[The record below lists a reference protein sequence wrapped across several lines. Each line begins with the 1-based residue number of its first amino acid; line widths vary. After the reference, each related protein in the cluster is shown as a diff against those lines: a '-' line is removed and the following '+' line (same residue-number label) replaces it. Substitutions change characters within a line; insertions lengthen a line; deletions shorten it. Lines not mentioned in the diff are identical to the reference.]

1 MQYTYFPITL
11 EALGATVRYHDL
23 VEGIFEVGDIQVQTQ
38 YLNHPALTLGYR
50 LEADGVSIVYACDHE
65 PYSRPLAAGRGE
77 ISKQDQRHVAFLN
90 RADLVMHDAQ
100 YTAAEYENKI
110 GWGHST
116 VSYAVEVCRIARVK
130 RLALTHH
137 DPLRHDHDVDQEV
150 RAAQSYLEGQSS
162 SLEVFAAAEG
172 EAIDLEAVDETTPRQ
187 PTEAFPAVA
196 SVEPA
201 ILEQLILLGGMDSAP
216 MNLIAEGAQAE
227 NIRVR
232 HATDADAVLQAFV
245 LERPTLVILDE
256 SLASGNAL
264 EVCRM
269 IRQMGGAAARELLPI
284 IIVAERE
291 NSAAGTAAGVTDWL
305 IKPFSKQYART
316 RLRTWVLRSTCR
328 WLPAP
333 LPEGEEQRLAELYR
347 LNILDTGP
355 EDRFDR
361 ITRLAAAIF
370 DAPYAFVSLI
380 DRDRQWFKSCFG
392 LDLKETSREVA
403 FCSYA
408 ILNPEVMIVADT
420 FLDSRFADHPLV
432 TGDPHIRFY
441 ASCPLTLRDG
451 HSVGTLCL
459 IDTRPRQ
466 LDEIKINLLKDLGN
480 LVQQELSVAADS

>member
-23 VEGIFEVGDIQVQTQ
+23 VEGIFAVGDIQVRTQ

-65 PYSRPLAAGRGE
+65 PYARHLADGTGE
-77 ISKQDQRHVAFLN
+77 IGEQDQRHVAFLN

-116 VSYAVEVCRIARVK
+116 VSYAVEMCRIAGVK

-137 DPLRHDHDVDQEV
+137 DPLRHDQGVDQVV
-150 RAAQSYLEGQSS
+150 RDAQSYLAGEAS
-162 SLEVFAAAEG
+162 SLKVFAAAEG
-172 EAIDLEAVDETTPRQ
+172 ASIDLEAVGETAPRP

-201 ILEQLILLGGMDSAP
+201 VLEQLILLGGADSAS
-216 MNLIAEGAQAE
+216 MNLIAEAARAE
-227 NIRVR
+227 NIRIR
-232 HATDADAVLQAFV
+232 LATDAGAVLQAFA

-256 SLASGNAL
+256 SLASGDAL

-269 IRQMGGAAARELLPI
+269 MRQMGGATAHELPI
-284 IIVAERE
+284 IIVAARE
-291 NSAAGTAAGVTDWL
+291 NSAAGAAAGVTDWL
-305 IKPFSKQYART
+305 IKPFSQQYART
-316 RLRTWVLRSTCR
+316 RLRTWVFRSTCR
-328 WLPAP
+328 WIPAP
-333 LPEGEEQRLAELYR
+333 LPEAEEQRLAELYR
-347 LNILDTGP
+347 LNILDTKP

-380 DRDRQWFKSCFG
+380 DRDRQWFKSCVG
-392 LDLKETSREVA
+392 WNMKETSREVA
-403 FCSYA
+403 FCSHA
-408 ILNPEVMIVADT
+408 ILNPEVMVVADT

-432 TGDPHIRFY
+432 IGEPYVRFY
-441 ASCPLTLRDG
+441 ASCPLTLRDR
-451 HSVGTLCL
+451 HRVGTLCL
-459 IDTRPRQ
+459 VDTRPRQ
-466 LDEIKINLLKDLGN
+466 LDEAKINLLKDLGN
-480 LVQQELSVAADS
+480 LVQQEFSVAADS